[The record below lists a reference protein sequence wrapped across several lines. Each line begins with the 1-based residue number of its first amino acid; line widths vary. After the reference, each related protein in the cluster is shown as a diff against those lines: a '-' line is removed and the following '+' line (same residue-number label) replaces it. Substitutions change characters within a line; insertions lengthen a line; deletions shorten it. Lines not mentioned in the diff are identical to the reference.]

1 MQQLTS
7 VLGVAGI
14 YALLATGIV
23 LVYRT
28 SRVVNLA
35 QGHLAILC
43 AFCVAALLAAG
54 YHWAAALPVTIAVG
68 CLIAIIIYFAV
79 MRRIVGEPAFVGLMA
94 TVGIAILL
102 RGVMVVAFGGVT
114 ITTQPLL
121 SGSIQLFGADLSAT
135 QVLVAVAA
143 WGVVGAIVAV
153 NQFTSIGLFM
163 RATTENVVLAAQ
175 RGVNIDRIVCLAWV
189 IAVCA
194 AATGGF
200 LHSQRAF
207 VSTAAILIGVN
218 ALIAALIGGMDSFIG
233 AVIGALVVAVSEHFV
248 LLHFEA
254 RYADLAPVCL
264 MLVILTIRPWGL
276 FGTPEEVERV

>member
-43 AFCVAALLAAG
+43 AFCVAA
-54 YHWAAALPVTIAVG
+54 
-68 CLIAIIIYFAV
+68 F
-79 MRRIVGEPAFVGLMA
+79 
-94 TVGIAILL
+94 
-102 RGVMVVAFGGVT
+102 
-114 ITTQPLL
+114 
-121 SGSIQLFGADLSAT
+121 
-135 QVLVAVAA
+135 
-143 WGVVGAIVAV
+143 VAV
-153 NQFTSIGLFM
+153 NQFTSIGLLM

-218 ALIAALIGGMDSFIG
+218 ALIAALIGGMDSFVG
-233 AVIGALVVAVSEHFV
+233 AMIGALTVAASEHFV
-248 LLHFEA
+248 L
-254 RYADLAPVCL
+254 
-264 MLVILTIRPWGL
+264 
-276 FGTPEEVERV
+276 

>member
-1 MQQLTS
+1 MQQLTTL
-7 VLGVAGI
+7 LGVAGI

-23 LVYRT
+23 LIYRT

-43 AFCVAALLAAG
+43 AFVVAALLAAG
-54 YHWAAALPVTIAVG
+54 YHWSAALPMTIAVG
-68 CLIAIIIYFAV
+68 CLLALVIYFVV
-79 MRRIVGEPAFVGLMA
+79 MRRIVGEPPFVGLMA

-102 RGVMVVAFGGVT
+102 RGVMVVGFGGVT

-121 SGSIQLFGADLSAT
+121 SGSIRLFGTDVSAT
-135 QVLVAVAA
+135 HALVAVAA
-143 WGVVGAIVAV
+143 WLLVGVIVAI

-163 RATTENVVLAAQ
+163 RATTDNVILAAQ

-189 IAVCA
+189 IAICA
-194 AATGGF
+194 AAGGGF
-200 LHSQRAF
+200 LHSQRAL

-218 ALIAALIGGMDSFIG
+218 ALIAALIGGMDSFLGAAIG
-233 AVIGALVVAVSEHFV
+233 AVAVAVSEHFV

-254 RYADLAPVCL
+254 RYADLAPVGL
-264 MLVILTIRPWGL
+264 MLVILSIRPWGL

>member
-1 MQQLTS
+1 MQQLMT

-43 AFCVAALLAAG
+43 AFFVAALLATG
-54 YHWAAALPVTIAVG
+54 YHWAAALPATIAVG
-68 CLIAIIIYFAV
+68 CVLAAVIYFTV
-79 MRRIVGEPAFVGLMA
+79 MRRIVGEPPFVGLMA
-94 TVGIAILL
+94 TIGIAILL

-114 ITTQPLL
+114 IITQPLL
-121 SGSIQLFGADLSAT
+121 RGSVSLLGADLSAT
-135 QVLVAVAA
+135 HVLVATAA
-143 WGVVGAIVAV
+143 WLLVGLIVAI
-153 NQFTSIGLFM
+153 NQFTGIGLLM
-163 RATTENVVLAAQ
+163 RATTDNVILAAQ
-175 RGVNIDRIVCLAWV
+175 RGVSIDRIVCLAWV

-194 AATGGF
+194 AAAGGF
-200 LHSQRAF
+200 LHSQRAL

-218 ALIAALIGGMDSFIG
+218 ALIAALIGGMDSFLG
-233 AVIGALVVAVSEHFV
+233 AAIGALAVAVSEHFV

-254 RYADLAPVCL
+254 RYADLAPVVL
-264 MLVILTIRPWGL
+264 MLIILTVRPWGL

>member
-1 MQQLTS
+1 
-7 VLGVAGI
+7 
-14 YALLATGIV
+14 
-23 LVYRT
+23 
-28 SRVVNLA
+28 
-35 QGHLAILC
+35 
-43 AFCVAALLAAG
+43 
-54 YHWAAALPVTIAVG
+54 
-68 CLIAIIIYFAV
+68 
-79 MRRIVGEPAFVGLMA
+79 
-94 TVGIAILL
+94 
-102 RGVMVVAFGGVT
+102 
-114 ITTQPLL
+114 
-121 SGSIQLFGADLSAT
+121 
-135 QVLVAVAA
+135 
-143 WGVVGAIVAV
+143 
-153 NQFTSIGLFM
+153 M
-163 RATTENVVLAAQ
+163 RAATENVVLAAQ

-233 AVIGALVVAVSEHFV
+233 AVIGALAVAGSEHFV

-276 FGTPEEVERV
+276 FGTQEDVERV

>member
-7 VLGVAGI
+7 VPGVAGI

-43 AFCVAALLAAG
+43 AFFVAALLAAG
-54 YHWAAALPVTIAVG
+54 YHWAAALPVTIAV
-68 CLIAIIIYFAV
+68 
-79 MRRIVGEPAFVGLMA
+79 MRRIVGEPPFVGLMA

-135 QVLVAVAA
+135 QVLVAIAA

-194 AATGGF
+194 AVAGGF

-207 VSTAAILIGVN
+207 ISTAAILIGVN
-218 ALIAALIGGMDSFIG
+218 ALIAALIGGMDSFLG
-233 AVIGALVVAVSEHFV
+233 AVIGALAVAVSEHFV

-254 RYADLAPVCL
+254 RYADLAPVGL

>member
-1 MQQLTS
+1 MQPLTTI
-7 VLGVAGI
+7 LGVAGI

-43 AFCVAALLAAG
+43 AFFVAALLAAG
-54 YHWAAALPVTIAVG
+54 YHWAAALPVTIAAS
-68 CLIAIIIYFAV
+68 CLLAAVIYFAV
-79 MRRIVGEPAFVGLMA
+79 MRRIVGEPPFVGLMA
-94 TVGIAILL
+94 TIGIAILL

-121 SGSIQLFGADLSAT
+121 SGSVPLFGSQVSAT
-135 QVLVAVAA
+135 HVLVAAAA
-143 WGVVGAIVAV
+143 WLLVGVIVAI
-153 NQFTSIGLFM
+153 NHFTSIGLFM
-163 RATTENVVLAAQ
+163 RATTDNVILAAQ
-175 RGVNIDRIVCLAWV
+175 RGVNIDRIVCLAWI

-194 AATGGF
+194 AAAGGF
-200 LHSQRAF
+200 LHSQRAL

-218 ALIAALIGGMDSFIG
+218 ALIAALIGGMDSFLG
-233 AVIGALVVAVSEHFV
+233 AAIGALAVAASEYIV

-254 RYADLAPVCL
+254 RYADLAPVAL
-264 MLVILTIRPWGL
+264 MLVILTVRPWGL